1 VEPRATHVQW
11 QPTKAALVRDLNA
24 PQGLDAP
31 GGTVAQSPTTPLAS
45 GAINQSGDVLS
56 VELVEPNEHPSVIMI
71 RWPDHATVVQ
81 PARFNAVA
89 AEIMRLLASA
99 VTAYNQHK
107 ARRL

>member
-1 VEPRATHVQW
+1 MSTILEEERPTTSLNGDRVERS
-11 QPTKAALVRDLNA
+11 R
-24 PQGLDAP
+24 GLDGNGDFALP
-31 GGTVAQSPTTPLAS
+31 NHSTTPLSS
-45 GAINQSGDVLS
+45 GQIVAWGDALS

-81 PARFNAVA
+81 PARYDAVA

>member
-1 VEPRATHVQW
+1 VPNY
-11 QPTKAALVRDLNA
+11 PI
-24 PQGLDAP
+24 
-31 GGTVAQSPTTPLAS
+31 TPLAS
-45 GAINQSGDVLS
+45 SQINQSGDVLS

-71 RWPDHATVVQ
+71 HWPDHATVVQ
-81 PARFNAVA
+81 PARFNAAA

>member
-1 VEPRATHVQW
+1 LPNH
-11 QPTKAALVRDLNA
+11 
-24 PQGLDAP
+24 
-31 GGTVAQSPTTPLAS
+31 PTTPLA
-45 GAINQSGDVLS
+45 GGTINASGDTLS
-56 VELVEPNEHPSVIMI
+56 VELVEPNERPSVIMI

-81 PARFNAVA
+81 PAKFNAVA

>member
-1 VEPRATHVQW
+1 METPKRA
-11 QPTKAALVRDLNA
+11 
-24 PQGLDAP
+24 LD
-31 GGTVAQSPTTPLAS
+31 GTELRLAQSSHHNHPITPLAS
-45 GAINQSGDVLS
+45 AQINQFGDALS

-89 AEIMRLLASA
+89 AEIMRLLAFA

>member
-1 VEPRATHVQW
+1 VPNH
-11 QPTKAALVRDLNA
+11 
-24 PQGLDAP
+24 
-31 GGTVAQSPTTPLAS
+31 PTTLLAS
-45 GAINQSGDVLS
+45 GPINQSGDGLS
-56 VELVEPNEHPSVIMI
+56 VELVKPNEHPSVIMI